1 MFPPF
6 LSGPP
11 PVQPLP
17 LLVSSGHGMPPRPIG
32 RRCQDSARQRPRQE
46 IKCLNSLALSNP
58 FSGFS
63 LCSEFTYQEI
73 HKYCSRFDLLTH
85 ALNVCHL
92 FPAWLPGAQQ
102 LVVTLRSSETESFR
116 LGSVPYYCSPGFP
129 GLCGYRYA
137 ALFSACRTLVRS
149 LFSLSSPAGS
159 LPGQRSVPSY
169 RISCVLW
176 GFLFIALKC
185 YTFRIG
191 AASTAAAVGLPDW
204 LIKIMGRW
212 SSDCYRLYIRST
224 S

>member
-58 FSGFS
+58 SSGFS

-102 LVVTLRSSETESFR
+102 LVVTLRPSKTDSFR
-116 LGSVPYYCSPGFP
+116 LGQSLITARTASQICVVTAMQHYFQLVAPSSGPSFLFPVRQAPYQVSGHFP
-129 GLCGYRYA
+129 PTGYRA
-137 ALFSACRTLVRS
+137 SCRASFS
-149 LFSLSSPAGS
+149 
-159 LPGQRSVPSY
+159 
-169 RISCVLW
+169 
-176 GFLFIALKC
+176 
-185 YTFRIG
+185 
-191 AASTAAAVGLPDW
+191 
-204 LIKIMGRW
+204 
-212 SSDCYRLYIRST
+212 
-224 S
+224 

>member
-102 LVVTLRSSETESFR
+102 LVVTLRPSKTDSFR
-116 LGSVPYYCSPGFP
+116 LGQSLITARTASQICVVTAMQHYFQLAAPSSGPSFLFPVRQAPYQVSGHFP
-129 GLCGYRYA
+129 PTGYRA
-137 ALFSACRTLVRS
+137 SCR
-149 LFSLSSPAGS
+149 A
-159 LPGQRSVPSY
+159 
-169 RISCVLW
+169 
-176 GFLFIALKC
+176 FLFIALEVIL
-185 YTFRIG
+185 F
-191 AASTAAAVGLPDW
+191 ASVPPLQPLLLVCQTG
-204 LIKIMGRW
+204 
-212 SSDCYRLYIRST
+212 
-224 S
+224 

>member
-58 FSGFS
+58 FSVFS

-85 ALNVCHL
+85 PLNVCHL

-102 LVVTLRSSETESFR
+102 LVVTLRSSKTESFR
-116 LGSVPYYCSPGFP
+116 LGQSLIIARTGSQVCAVTAMQHYFQLVAPSSGPYFLFP
-129 GLCGYRYA
+129 VRQAPYQVSGHFPLTGYRA
-137 ALFSACRTLVRS
+137 SCRASFS
-149 LFSLSSPAGS
+149 
-159 LPGQRSVPSY
+159 
-169 RISCVLW
+169 
-176 GFLFIALKC
+176 
-185 YTFRIG
+185 
-191 AASTAAAVGLPDW
+191 
-204 LIKIMGRW
+204 
-212 SSDCYRLYIRST
+212 
-224 S
+224 